1 MIRCNICGRIFDSGN
16 ALKDQQGAHCHL
28 LRVHYSEYKAVRFSR
43 AALTESS
50 GAVYQGSEDQG
61 KKAQGKAQE
70 KKVVRRPSGFR
81 PLDRSFPEEAA
92 AYDEGFRYI
101 DDEDYVYDRAE
112 AREKGW
118 I

>member
-1 MIRCNICGRIFDSGN
+1 MIRCNLCGRVFDSGN

-28 LRVHYSEYKAVRFSR
+28 LRVHYSNYKAVRFSR

-50 GAVYQGSEDQG
+50 GEVY
-61 KKAQGKAQE
+61 QGKAQGSE
-70 KKVVRRPSGFR
+70 AQGKREVRRPAGFR
-81 PLDRSFPEEAA
+81 PLDRRVPEEAA
-92 AYDEGFRYI
+92 AYHDGFRYI